1 MGAPAGTLQQMHG
14 GELMPF
20 LLFIWS
26 NKRWTITVLL
36 LIFSFWKTWQHND
49 AAGDLR
55 KAKLACEAKVKTEIE
70 KAVKPYKD
78 AEKLAAE
85 KAQQAGEQYEQ
96 VKESERVKTET
107 ITRTVQ
113 TIREC
118 PIYIN
123 NCFDADGVSA
133 VNFAGNTSEP

>member
-1 MGAPAGTLQQMHG
+1 MHG

-20 LLFIWS
+20 LLFVWS
-26 NKRWTITVLL
+26 NKRWTIIILL
-36 LIFSFWKTWQHND
+36 LIYGFWKTWQHND
-49 AAGDLR
+49 AVGDLR
-55 KAKLACEAKVKTEIE
+55 KARSACETTVKIEIE

-85 KAQQAGEQYEQ
+85 KAQRAGEQYEQ

-113 TIREC
+113 KIVER

-133 VNFAGNTSEP
+133 VNSAGNTSEP